1 MLHERPIS
9 KALMLKMLEK
19 HQKGFVIDP
28 FLTFS
33 VKEWRQSPRKV
44 LYKIQQK
51 NLGPVIIVR
60 SAALTEDS
68 EDNIPPG
75 TYHTELNV
83 PVESEKKLSRA
94 IEKVISSYQRDI
106 HGGGLTNLTKC
117 SYKSKCFPP
126 A

>member
-1 MLHERPIS
+1 MLNEQPVS

-33 VKEWRQSPRKV
+33 VQEWRHSPQKE
-44 LYKIQQK
+44 LAKIRQK
-51 NLGPVIIVR
+51 NLGPVVIVR

-68 EDNIPPG
+68 EDSMPPG

-83 PVESEKKLSRA
+83 PVESEIKLSRA
-94 IEKVISSYQRDI
+94 IEKVIASYQRDI
-106 HGGGLTNLTKC
+106 HDGGVNELN
-117 SYKSKCFPP
+117 
-126 A
+126 